1 MARKRKNNPSSML
14 IPALVVGGVAIVYLL
29 TRKSAV
35 AAEQVEVAPTPE
47 EAAIVPPPSP
57 NVDVYFEKKAVQLA
71 TAGQAVRA
79 QQTVDL
85 AAAHKVAGDKSGGG
99 VFSNITAKKA
109 AYDVVIAQDPYSP
122 ESKAAALAKAVL
134 DIQAKRA
141 AKAAAEGK
149 TIA

>member
-29 TRKSAV
+29 TRRSV
-35 AAEQVEVAPTPE
+35 SAAEVEVAPTPE

>member
-1 MARKRKNNPSSML
+1 MARKRKHNPSSLLM
-14 IPALVVGGVAIVYLL
+14 PALVVGGVAIVYLM

-35 AAEQVEVAPTPE
+35 AAEQVAVAPTPE

-57 NVDVYFEKKAVQLA
+57 QIDLYFQKKAEQLV
-71 TAGQAVRA
+71 TANQRA

-85 AAAHKVAGDKSGGG
+85 AAAHKVAGDKTGGN
-99 VFSNITAKKA
+99 VYSNITAKKA

-122 ESKAAALAKAVL
+122 EAKAAALAKAVL

>member
-1 MARKRKNNPSSML
+1 MARKRKKNPSSML
-14 IPALVVGGVAIVYLL
+14 MPALVVGGVEIVYLM

-35 AAEQVEVAPTPE
+35 AAEQVAVAPTPE

-57 NVDVYFEKKAVQLA
+57 QIDLYFQKKAEQLV
-71 TAGQAVRA
+71 TANQPVRA

-85 AAAHKVAGDKSGGG
+85 AAAHKVAGDKTAGG
-99 VFSNITAKKA
+99 VFSNIAAKKA

>member
-1 MARKRKNNPSSML
+1 MARKRKNNPSNLLM
-14 IPALVVGGVAIVYLL
+14 PALVVGGVAIVYLL
-29 TRKSAV
+29 TRRSV
-35 AAEQVEVAPTPE
+35 SAAEVAVAPTPE

-57 NVDVYFEKKAVQLA
+57 QIDLYFEKKAVQLA
-71 TAGQAVRA
+71 TAGQTVRA

-85 AAAHKVAGDKSGGG
+85 AAAHKVAGDKSTGN
-99 VFSNITAKKA
+99 VFSNIDAKKA

-134 DIQAKRA
+134 DLQAQRA